1 MTSGPD
7 SVHGRRQY
15 VFAPPAL
22 HPFVE
27 RIWSWQGG
35 PDLALPTLLP
45 GTGEDLLIHVG
56 GPLRGGPPGAGAVAP
71 QAHILS
77 PRQGAIALSATGP
90 VDFLAIRLRV
100 GALRHFTDVPIA
112 DLNDRL
118 APVREALG
126 PAGDA
131 MAEAIASAD
140 GFGERA
146 RRAAAHLVGIVE
158 RRGASPDPADDALA
172 RLYYSAGRARVREVA
187 RALGASERQ
196 LHRVVERAVGL
207 SPKRFQ
213 RLVRF
218 HHVVRRLLLEGRRDY
233 LDVALDHGFFDQ
245 AHVVHEF
252 RAITGRTPLE
262 ILRPSAFASHFYN
275 PPRSS
280 RAAAP
285 VGRCFGTPL
294 GDAAWNEGVSV
305 TVTFPGANAPIFS
318 NGD

>member
-1 MTSGPD
+1 MTSAPD
-7 SVHGRRQY
+7 SVSGRRQH
-15 VFAPPAL
+15 VFPPAEL

-35 PDLALPTLLP
+35 PGLALPTLIP
-45 GTGEDLLIHVG
+45 GTGEDLLVHIG
-56 GPLRGGPPGAGAVAP
+56 APLRAGPPNAGAIAP
-71 QAHILS
+71 QAHVLS
-77 PRQGAIALSATGP
+77 PRQGTTALSAAGP
-90 VDFLAIRLRV
+90 VEFLAVRFRA
-100 GALRHFTDVPIA
+100 GALRHFTDVHLA

-118 APVREALG
+118 APVREVLG
-126 PAGDA
+126 WAGDA

-140 GFGERA
+140 GFDERA

-158 RRGASPDPADDALA
+158 RRGVSPDPADAALA

-218 HHVVRRLLLEGRRDY
+218 HHVARRLLLEGRRDY
-233 LDVALDHGFFDQ
+233 LEVALDHGYFDQ

-252 RAITGRTPLE
+252 RALTGCTPLE
-262 ILRPSAFASHFYN
+262 ILQPSAFASHFYN
-275 PPRSS
+275 PPRST
-280 RAAAP
+280 RASTTAR
-285 VGRCFGTPL
+285 RCP
-294 GDAAWNEGVSV
+294 
-305 TVTFPGANAPIFS
+305 
-318 NGD
+318 